1 MTIRKLSAV
10 LLVSMLFFG
19 ATLAQAA
26 DLKTKLTLTVAAA
39 STTDEA
45 YTLQVPADLSLTGA
59 GWNSVGNITVSYGGS
74 NSGFDSS
81 KKLVVT
87 AASENGGLTSTTDSS
102 QVIGYTI
109 KSAESDTAA
118 VTTFEFSASEI
129 NTEGGTSK
137 TIGVTVDDY
146 TGKAAGTYE
155 NYIVYTAEVQSAA
168 TTITVTW
175 NNDDI
180 TGSGPS
186 FTKDGVT
193 VTAGM
198 IDFDNKNFMGGGT
211 FTTTLGNFTRI
222 EVTAADF
229 GELGTGWTVNDNTA
243 TWEGDASKSVSFS
256 NNIMGEGN
264 GVKFTFT
271 ITSTSGE

>member
-39 STTDEA
+39 NPVYDEV
-45 YTLQVPADLSLTGA
+45 YTLQLPADLSLNGA

-129 NTEGGTSK
+129 NTDGGTSK
-137 TIGVTVDDY
+137 TIGVAVDDY

-155 NYIVYTAEVQSAA
+155 DNIVYTAKVEDVVEP
-168 TTITVTW
+168 TTVTW

-180 TGSGPS
+180 TGSGTGTT
-186 FTKDGVT
+186 FTSGGVT

-198 IDFDNKNFMGGGT
+198 IDFNSKNFMGGGT
-211 FTTTLGNFTRI
+211 FTTTLGNFTRQ
-222 EVTAADF
+222 DR
-229 GELGTGWTVNDNTA
+229 D
-243 TWEGDASKSVSFS
+243 
-256 NNIMGEGN
+256 MGRRCVQKRIVQQQYYGI
-264 GVKFTFT
+264 G
-271 ITSTSGE
+271 